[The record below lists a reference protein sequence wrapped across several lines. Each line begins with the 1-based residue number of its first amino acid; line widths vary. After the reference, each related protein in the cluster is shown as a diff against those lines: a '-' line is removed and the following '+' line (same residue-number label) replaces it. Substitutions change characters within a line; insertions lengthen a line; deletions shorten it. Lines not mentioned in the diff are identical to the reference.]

1 MEKGD
6 DHTMKVAVYYGP
18 NDMRVEERPIPVP
31 GPNQMVVKIDYCG
44 ICGTD
49 VESYHR
55 VGMIPPGM
63 VFGHENVGTVA
74 ALGAGVTG
82 FQAGDKVL
90 CGPPTHCP
98 ENCTPCQNGQT
109 NICLHG
115 FGRTAG
121 IRQFDGGYAEYMLIH
136 DVAHTMLIK
145 VEEGTS
151 LKEAVLFDVVCV
163 AFHAI
168 RRSRFRPGDNV
179 VVSGVGPIGLSA
191 IRLLRAAG
199 ANRIVALGTNSAKFD
214 LIRSFGADYVI
225 NSAETPDLKGALLE
239 IFGQDVAA
247 DVVFECAGN
256 PASLENCVYFCA
268 KPGGQVMMVGTSAVP
283 LGLAPNRFVPR
294 EIELTPSFVYT
305 PEEVRRYLQMLQAGK
320 IHFADLVT
328 DVVALEECVTKGLD
342 RPDRKQHLKI
352 LIDPSL

>member
-1 MEKGD
+1 
-6 DHTMKVAVYYGP
+6 MKTAVYHGP
-18 NDMRVEERPIPVP
+18 MDMRMEERPIPMA
-31 GPNQMVVKIDYCG
+31 GPNQMVVKINYCG

-49 VESYHR
+49 MESYHR
-55 VGMIPPGM
+55 SGMIPPGM
-63 VFGHENVGTVA
+63 VFGHENVGTVT
-74 ALGAGVTG
+74 ALGEGVTR
-82 FQAGDKVL
+82 FQVGDKVL
-90 CGPPTHCP
+90 CGPPVHCA
-98 ENCTPCQNGQT
+98 EDCTPCRNGQT
-109 NICLHG
+109 NVCLHG

-145 VEEGTS
+145 VEEGTE

-168 RRSRFRPGDNV
+168 RRSKFRPGDKV

-191 IRLLRAAG
+191 IRLLQAAG
-199 ANRIVALGTNSAKFD
+199 ANRIVALGTTNAKFD
-214 LIRSFGADYVI
+214 LIRSFGADYVL
-225 NSAETPDLKGALLE
+225 NPNETPDLKAALLE

-256 PASLENCVYFCA
+256 PASLENCVYYCA
-268 KPGGQVMMVGTSAVP
+268 KPGGQVMMVGSNAQP
-283 LGLAPNRFVPR
+283 MGLAPNRFVPR

-305 PEEVRRYLQMLQAGK
+305 EEEVRRYLQMLQAGK
-320 IHFADLVT
+320 IQFADLVT
-328 DVVALEECVTKGLD
+328 DVVALEDCVSKGLD
-342 RPDRKQHLKI
+342 RADRKSQLKV

>member
-1 MEKGD
+1 
-6 DHTMKVAVYYGP
+6 MKVAAYHGP
-18 NDMRVEERPIPVP
+18 LDMRIEQRPIPIP

-55 VGMIPPGM
+55 AGMIPPVL

-74 ALGAGVTG
+74 ALGEGVEQ
-82 FQAGDKVL
+82 FQVGDKVL
-90 CGPPTHCP
+90 CGPPAHCP

-109 NICLHG
+109 NICIHG

-121 IRQFDGGYAEYMLIH
+121 IRNFDGGYAEYMLIH
-136 DVAHTMLIK
+136 DVAHTMLIP
-145 VEEGTS
+145 VEEGTD

-163 AFHAI
+163 ALHAI
-168 RRSRFRPGDNV
+168 RRSKFHLGDNV

-214 LIRSFGADYVI
+214 LIRSFGADDVI
-225 NSAETPDLKGALLE
+225 NVTETADLKGALLDL
-239 IFGQDVAA
+239 FGQDVAA

-256 PASLENCVYFCA
+256 SASLENCVYSCV
-268 KPGGQVMMVGTSAVP
+268 KPGGQVMMVGSSAAP
-283 LGLAPNRFVPR
+283 MNLAPNRFLPR

-305 PEEVRRYLQMLQAGK
+305 PEEVRRYLQMLHTGK
-320 IHFADLVT
+320 LHFADLVT
-328 DVVALEECVTKGLD
+328 DVIPLEQCVELGLD
-342 RPDRKQHLKI
+342 RPDRKNHLKI
-352 LIDPSL
+352 LIDPSLERR

>member
-1 MEKGD
+1 
-6 DHTMKVAVYYGP
+6 MKVAAYYGP
-18 NDMRVEERPIPVP
+18 LDMRIEERPIPVP

-55 VGMIPPGM
+55 AGMIPPVL

-74 ALGAGVTG
+74 AVGEGVDQ
-82 FQAGDKVL
+82 FKPGDKVL
-90 CGPPTHCP
+90 CGPPAHCP

-109 NICLHG
+109 NICIHG

-136 DVAHTMLIK
+136 DVAHTMLIP
-145 VEEGTS
+145 VEEGTD
-151 LKEAVLFDVVCV
+151 LRQAVLFDVVCV

-168 RRSRFRPGDNV
+168 RRSKFRTGDNV

-191 IRLLRAAG
+191 IRLLKAAG
-199 ANRIVALGTNSAKFD
+199 ANRIVALGTHSEKFD
-214 LIRSFGADYVI
+214 LIRSFGADYVV
-225 NSAETPDLKGALLE
+225 NAAETADLKGTLLE
-239 IFGQDVAA
+239 IFEQDVAA

-256 PASLENCVYFCA
+256 PQSVENCVYSCA
-268 KPGGQVMMVGTSAVP
+268 KPGGQVMLVGTSAVP
-283 LGLAPNRFVPR
+283 LGLALNRFVPR
-294 EIELTPSFVYT
+294 EIELTASFVYT
-305 PEEVRRYLQMLQAGK
+305 PEEVRRYLQMLKAGK
-320 IHFADLVT
+320 LQFSDLVT
-328 DVVALEECVTKGLD
+328 DVIPLDQCVEKGLD
-342 RPDRKQHLKI
+342 RPDRKKHLKI